1 VVRAHFTKLT
11 GLFRNYND
19 AAPDSQEAR
28 RLKDEINALDE
39 SAPMTARSA

>member
-1 VVRAHFTKLT
+1 VSAHFTKLT

-19 AAPDSQEAR
+19 AAPNSQQAR
-28 RLKDEINALDE
+28 RLVDKINALDD